1 MLIIGKYNPDL
12 TRLSIV
18 EINYTIMLFILYYI
32 HNNKVIF
39 AELLQERV
47 KT

>member
-1 MLIIGKYNPDL
+1 MLMIFKYNSDL

-18 EINYTIMLFILYYI
+18 EINYTIILFILDYI

-39 AELLQERV
+39 AELL
-47 KT
+47 